1 MFDFHLTGTTL
12 TTSRLSDECRVPQ
25 GFVFVLERSSKP
37 FITSPLSNII
47 SPNNGFKYL
56 QIFHSLSGGQD
67 LSAQDRNNNL
77 RFLEWQTQEIR
88 RILVDVKTYVPSLKS
103 ETERWETVA
112 GEMLTTV
119 IKARLLLFAGSDL
132 FKLKLAVEKLDNAL
146 DTITRA
152 FDLLVAQLQ
161 TYKNGTSIEK
171 VIDRLI
177 RLQADL
183 PKSISLSFS
192 KSAIQQSF
200 VGIRFRLV
208 AKVCHMRLCFQDVKS
223 SIWSLQPHNN
233 QCGTSSSRQKAGL
246 LVEGKALRYVSLS
259 GLVTFPAGGTLQM
272 FLTRHCD
279 VLVTTFE
286 ALVNLLGL
294 KKPAVV
300 RMDDKEL
307 SFSVWGT
314 MFGEFDAHLNVKAQI
329 KNVTDWN
336 SIVFTVEGTMNKSS
350 HLYNLLEGMIRN
362 ESTKIA
368 DEATRRLAN
377 ARAAFND
384 AQRQSDVIEEDLHSK
399 QNIVKTLQ
407 TEMKAEA
414 EDLRKARL
422 EYLPAKTD
430 FNNTIYAFQNV
441 RNSMCEIRECNY
453 TCPRNCVIPGICQ
466 DPINITYLE
475 PRCRSSTKFIKVY
488 KWDSDTATI
497 KFRNKVYRTTYSG
510 SCSSRADRVVKGY
523 VLGGDKVASAVAL
536 WGCSEIKERV
546 RDYDNEKTVEFK
558 TKTLTLKAKDTKI
571 TEVECTGHAKK
582 TKQGGF
588 GHPRECCKEHGCPT
602 KVLDAQCTLR
612 NQRCED
618 SMNELKFKINSKHT
632 DLLSKFNSF
641 QNGIKNVTKATFS
654 YEKARVRYE
663 SAVARL
669 EQVKAYK
676 KQHISATEIANASML
691 HVAQM
696 VGFGLKIWKAM
707 NSSNSTRVVNL
718 DEIQFFISLSS
729 GLKDPRRIVFQ
740 SNASSISGE
749 RAPISFLVDFDHV
762 ARSLSSASKTI
773 VFKLFSASPSRRK
786 RSAPEA
792 LGNNV
797 YSQHSSFL
805 DYRYAC
811 LFANR
816 THLYL
821 SDIFQTLEVLI
832 TSVRAL
838 NVNLSS
844 GFNELVKLS
853 VNLNSSVSNTS
864 SLNATNG
871 YSNSSFVAEYLR
883 MIQVFKE
890 ENIKSTDGLSQSWN
904 DTLQKWR
911 AFLET
916 FTAAKG
922 FTECSGTQDCIDYF
936 FDGIKEFYEFEDS
949 PRALEIKDAILR
961 LRRVVKALTLTETM
975 SVNEVEQALNY
986 AASLLNKTRDESVLC
1001 GGTPLIISSSQGE
1014 MVLFPGDS
1022 LSLNCSAN
1030 KEYKLTY
1037 AWKKND
1043 NFIGESLDGTF
1054 YVHPVT
1060 KRDEGAYICVASNN
1074 KGSTFSNVTIVKIHR
1089 KLKITQ
1095 HPQSQRVVFGSQIPA
1110 IFVCNATADPSPTF
1124 QWFFQSPNST
1134 SVKINWTRPLFYIT
1148 NPHIHQEGYYYC
1160 EASNQ
1165 HGVEVSHRARLDV
1178 LNYTIGLPRLLVAFN
1193 VTTHCSQT
1201 YNSSNIS
1208 AQDPLLCYSG
1218 FLNVLPSALD
1228 KNVTNKLLQS
1238 LARSLDLPQT
1248 LISELRFRSRS
1259 ASKPYASM
1267 LFVFNLDTQSWKGKD
1282 LTTYVKIVEAI
1293 ADAEANM
1300 IGKLKQL
1307 NSHLLNKTFTVPWNN
1322 NTLLGEPDSITV
1334 FPLPPECPKGQSI
1347 SGNGFICG
1355 KFSFVVILKP
1365 TVVTP
1370 NYDSV

>member
-12 TTSRLSDECRVPQ
+12 TTSRLSDECRMPQ
-25 GFVFVLERSSKP
+25 GFVLVLERSSKP
-37 FITSPLSNII
+37 FITSPLANVII
-47 SPNNGFKYL
+47 PNNGFKYL
-56 QIFHSLSGGQD
+56 QIFHSVSGGQD
-67 LSAQDRNNNL
+67 LSAQDRKNNL
-77 RFLEWQTQEIR
+77 RFLEWQMQEIR
-88 RILVDVKTYVPSLKS
+88 RILADVKTYVPELKS
-103 ETERWETVA
+103 ETERWEAVV

-152 FDLLVAQLQ
+152 FDLLVAQLE
-161 TYKNGTSIEK
+161 TYKNVTSIEK

-183 PKSISLSFS
+183 PKSISLSFL

-233 QCGTSSSRQKAGL
+233 QCGIRSSRQKAGL
-246 LVEGKALRYVSLS
+246 LVEGKASRYVPLS
-259 GLVTFPAGGTLQM
+259 GLLKFPAGGTLHM
-272 FLTRHCD
+272 FVTRHRD

-286 ALVNLLGL
+286 SIVKLLGL
-294 KKPAVV
+294 KKPVVV
-300 RMDDKEL
+300 RMDDNEL
-307 SFSVWGT
+307 SFSVCGP

-329 KNVTDWN
+329 KNVADWN
-336 SIVFTVEGTMNKSS
+336 SVVFTVEGTMNKSS
-350 HLYNLLEGMIRN
+350 HLYSLLEGMIRN

-368 DEATRRLAN
+368 EEATRRLAN

-384 AQRQSDVIEEDLHSK
+384 AKRQADVIEDYLQSK
-399 QNIVKTLQ
+399 QSLVKKLETK
-407 TEMKAEA
+407 MKVEA

-422 EYLPAKTD
+422 KYLLAKRD
-430 FNNTIYAFQNV
+430 FNNSIYAFQNV
-441 RNSMCEIRECNY
+441 HNSMCEIRECNY
-453 TCPRNCVIPGICQ
+453 TCSSDCVIPGVCQ
-466 DPINITYLE
+466 DPVNITYLE
-475 PRCRSSTKFIKVY
+475 PSCRSSTKIIKVY
-488 KWDSDTATI
+488 KWDSDTSTI
-497 KFRNKVYRTTYSG
+497 TFRNKVYKTIYTG
-510 SCSSRADRVVKGY
+510 SCPSHGEVAAGHA
-523 VLGGDKVASAVAL
+523 LGGFKGALAVAL
-536 WGCSEIKERV
+536 SGCSETYEVV
-546 RDYDNEKTVEFK
+546 RDVENEKTVKFENK
-558 TKTLTLKAKDTKI
+558 ILTLKAKDTKI
-571 TEVECTGHAKK
+571 TEVECTGHREK
-582 TKQGGF
+582 TKSGGF
-588 GHPRECCKEHGCPT
+588 GPPHECCKEHGCPT
-602 KVLDAQCTLR
+602 KVLDAQCTLS
-612 NQRCED
+612 NKRCED

-632 DLLSKFNSF
+632 DLQSKFNSF
-641 QNGIKNVTKATFS
+641 QNDIKNVKKATFS

-669 EQVKAYK
+669 EQVKAHK

-740 SNASSISGE
+740 SNASSVNGE
-749 RAPISFLVDFDHV
+749 RAPISFLVDFNHV

-773 VFKLFSASPSRRK
+773 VFKLFSASPSRGK

-853 VNLNSSVSNTS
+853 VNLNSLVSNTS

-1014 MVLFPGDS
+1014 VVLFPGDS

-1095 HPQSQRVVFGSQIPA
+1095 HPQSQRVVFRSQIPV

-1134 SVKINWTRPLFYIT
+1134 SVKINWTKPLFYIT

-1208 AQDPLLCYSG
+1208 AQDPLLCSSG

-1259 ASKPYASM
+1259 ASKPYASV

-1300 IGKLKQL
+1300 IGKLKHL

-1355 KFSFVVILKP
+1355 KFSFVVILTP
-1365 TVVTP
+1365 TIVTP